1 MFAFLTFLGV
11 YLSTLGAWVGLAAM
25 IAGTLIGLLLAPIAM
40 FIGFRLYRKAR
51 RRR

>member
-11 YLSTLGAWVGLAAM
+11 CLSALGAWVGLGAL
-25 IAGTLIGLLLAPIAM
+25 IAGTLAGLLLAPIAM
-40 FIGFRLYRKAR
+40 VIGFRRYRKAR

>member
-11 YLSTLGAWVGLAAM
+11 CVSALGAWVGLAAM
-25 IAGTLIGLLLAPIAM
+25 IVGTLVGLLLAPIALVV
-40 FIGFRLYRKAR
+40 GFRRYRKAR